1 MDTTPDIS
9 FWNLPCIDSLNPNNL
24 ANGEASRN
32 GRKGFWSE
40 AKKLPTSI
48 TTADESG
55 DTAAIGKACITGSI
69 LFRSNPG
76 AILSAESHTAEQ
88 STVCRY
94 TLSSSDDQRI
104 KSGSC
109 GIRPAM
115 MSRLLLM
122 PDTRAASSIWA
133 SMTE

>member
-1 MDTTPDIS
+1 MGKRPETGGKVS
-9 FWNLPCIDSLNPNNL
+9 
-24 ANGEASRN
+24 
-32 GRKGFWSE
+32 GRRR
-40 AKKLPTSI
+40 KKLPTSI

-94 TLSSSDDQRI
+94 TLSSSADQRI